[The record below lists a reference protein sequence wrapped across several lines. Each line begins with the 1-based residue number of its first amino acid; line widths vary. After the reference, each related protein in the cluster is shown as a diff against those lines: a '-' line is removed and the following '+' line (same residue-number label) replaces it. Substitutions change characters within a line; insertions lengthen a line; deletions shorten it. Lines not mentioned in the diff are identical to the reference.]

1 MTGARDAAELA
12 NTETSGL
19 AASVVAE
26 DPAAAQL
33 FLETYRG
40 TGAFWNA
47 TPRLLDG
54 FKLLSLPE
62 TGINID
68 SVPGPR
74 GPVTFRDLYLRQ
86 YAVLPQAAGQAQPA
100 ANPG

>member
-1 MTGARDAAELA
+1 VAPAADAADAAEIA
-12 NTETSGL
+12 NLQTSGL
-19 AASVVAE
+19 AASVIAS
-26 DPAAAQL
+26 DDGAARR
-33 FLETYRG
+33 FLNAYAG
-40 TGAFWNA
+40 TGALWNA

-54 FKLLSLPE
+54 FRLLAVPE

-86 YAVLPQAAGQAQPA
+86 YVVLPKQEPGYRAG
-100 ANPG
+100 